1 MRPFEDMQLSDYL
14 GKRATQIDEYIE
26 KWITNDEIMSNDLEL
41 LANNIYEQ
49 YYVIPIVLGDEDESG
64 APRLAKTA
72 GFFGTVLSYAFG
84 LIMLLFG
91 MYLCFGKKNEKK

>member
-1 MRPFEDMQLSDYL
+1 MSVLPDVL
-14 GKRATQIDEYIE
+14 GEY
-26 KWITNDEIMSNDLEL
+26 
-41 LANNIYEQ
+41 
-49 YYVIPIVLGDEDESG
+49 LGDEDESG